1 MFRRARRARAC
12 VGGGGLRGRLPEKA
26 LDEKK
31 KRFVSA
37 SFRELVSRRKIAKS
51 DLARFVTTSELL
63 TLSTDL
69 RSAAHRRARS
79 PP

>member
-12 VGGGGLRGRLPEKA
+12 VWGGGLRGRLPEKA

-37 SFRELVSRRKIAKS
+37 SFRELVSLPKDRQI
-51 DLARFVTTSELL
+51 
-63 TLSTDL
+63 
-69 RSAAHRRARS
+69 
-79 PP
+79 